1 MIDLYEII
9 FKTFDGL
16 YTELLA
22 SKIINQEN
30 GSEPEYGQLDK
41 TPFYE
46 FKLV

>member
-22 SKIINQEN
+22 SKIINK
-30 GSEPEYGQLDK
+30 EPEEKYGQLDIS
-41 TPFYE
+41 TLSN
-46 FKLV
+46 FKLL

>member
-22 SKIINQEN
+22 SKIINKNNSDVET
-30 GSEPEYGQLDK
+30 YGQLDLS
-41 TPFYE
+41 TLSN
-46 FKLV
+46 FKLS